1 MQYLEQ
7 YKQMLRVMNQVEG
20 VNLDLEHD
28 GKRFTD
34 ARIEFGYVVFHLE
47 KKRVDKM
54 FVNIA
59 GVMDEHLDAA
69 FRSGQE
75 SMMGGLF

>member
-1 MQYLEQ
+1 MLYLDQ
-7 YKQMLRVMNQVEG
+7 YKQMLQVMNQVEG

-47 KKRVDKM
+47 KKRVAKM
-54 FVNIA
+54 LENIA
-59 GVMDEHLDAA
+59 GVMDEHLDEA
-69 FRSGQE
+69 FRSGRE
-75 SMMGGLF
+75 SMMGSVF